1 MYKIQQVAKVSNGK
15 LILTKQQQDI
25 ISNNLRLLNNDS
37 EVLVEISKYNDKKFK
52 ENIRTEQQNKYY
64 HKLLDIICDYTGDE
78 HLEMHRNLKCLFLSR
93 PWVYEDKEYI
103 EVRSTRDLTLKEFGD
118 YLEKVFKFASEE
130 YNLILPESKEYY

>member
-64 HKLLDIICDYTGDE
+64 HKLFF
-78 HLEMHRNLKCLFLSR
+78 LEI
-93 PWVYEDKEYI
+93 V
-103 EVRSTRDLTLKEFGD
+103 
-118 YLEKVFKFASEE
+118 
-130 YNLILPESKEYY
+130 